1 VYQLALQALFFL
13 IPNAI
18 NLLLL
23 VEVVILTVK
32 LQKIIILNRMLP
44 VMEGKFG
51 MMLRNNVSAL

>member
-1 VYQLALQALFFL
+1 MYQFALQALFFL

-51 MMLRNNVSAL
+51 MMLRNNASAL